1 MSHPHKENV
10 LTVSQISGQIRQ
22 ALESQFSTVWVKGE
36 LSNFKAHSSGHW
48 YFSLKD
54 EKSQIKGVM
63 FRGQN
68 QKIPFKPQTG
78 KEVLV
83 QGQVSVYTP
92 RGDYQILC
100 HEMELVGS
108 GLLQKQFEE
117 IKKKLKAEG
126 LFESS
131 RKKALPRFPR
141 HVTLITSE
149 TGAAVRDILNI
160 LNRRFCSVK
169 VTLIPALVQGSQA
182 VESLLQALEDGK
194 KIPSDVL
201 IIGRGGGSMEDLWAF
216 NDEVLARSI
225 AQYPVP
231 VISAVGHEI
240 DFTICDFVSDL
251 RAPTPSVAAELV
263 VQNRED
269 ILDQIHQ
276 EWKRFIQN
284 IKLQLSFFKDRLLA
298 GQRALIHPQR
308 AIQDFSQSLDESSL
322 RFYQSMQNAIKSL
335 RQKLEQ
341 REKVLLAV
349 NPKKVM
355 ERGFS
360 IITNSEGLLLSSA
373 SQLKAKDQIHIDF
386 FEGRA
391 LAQVVKTIPEDKLK
405 K

>member
-1 MSHPHKENV
+1 MSHPDKEKV
-10 LTVSQISGQIRQ
+10 LTVSQISAQIRQ
-22 ALESQFSTVWVKGE
+22 SLESQFSAVWIKGE

-54 EKSQIKGVM
+54 EQSQIKGVM
-63 FRGQN
+63 FRRQN

-78 KEVLV
+78 EEVLV

-117 IKKKLKAEG
+117 IKRKLKAEG
-126 LFESS
+126 LFEPS
-131 RKKALPRFPR
+131 RKKPLPRFPR
-141 HVTLITSE
+141 HVSLITSE

-160 LNRRFCSVK
+160 LKRRFRSVK

-182 VESLLQALEDGK
+182 VESLLNGLEACK
-194 KIPSDVL
+194 KIPADVV

-216 NDEVLARSI
+216 NDEALARAI

-251 RAPTPSVAAELV
+251 RAPTPSAAAELV

-269 ILDQIHQ
+269 LLDQIQQ
-276 EWKRFIQN
+276 ERKRFIQS
-284 IKLQLSFFKDRLLA
+284 IKLQLSFFKDRLSSL
-298 GQRALIHPQR
+298 QRTLISPQR
-308 AIQDFSQSLDESSL
+308 TIQDFSQSLDESSL
-322 RFYQSMQNAIKSL
+322 RFYQSMQKALKSL

-341 REKVLLAV
+341 REKVLLAID
-349 NPKKVM
+349 PKKVM

-360 IITNSEGLLLSSA
+360 IITDSKGILLSSA
-373 SQLKAKDQIHIDF
+373 SELKARDRIHIDF
-386 FEGRA
+386 FKGQA
-391 LAQVVKTIPEDKLK
+391 LAEVLESNSEDKLK